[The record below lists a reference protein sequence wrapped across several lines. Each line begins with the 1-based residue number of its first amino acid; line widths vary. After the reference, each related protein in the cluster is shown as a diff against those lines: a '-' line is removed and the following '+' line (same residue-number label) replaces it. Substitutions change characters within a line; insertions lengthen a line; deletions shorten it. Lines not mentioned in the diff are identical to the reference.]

1 MNSKL
6 TAALAVI
13 LAAIMVVPCAAVC
26 TSSAGETGVPD
37 AVGSDYIDD
46 GDISVGGTFDS
57 DIKFGIDL
65 SALETLGSII
75 YATLTAKTPYES
87 QIVDKKVDT
96 VVEIADD
103 KVFSGVY
110 EFGEGGKLVFLDGS
124 NMLIDV
130 STDEMSHYF
139 GVYSATEQTV
149 FEFKAGSGIG
159 LYLSGDGETEI
170 EYTPLYEF
178 EEDTSVTLCGG
189 LEALFEVIT
198 GSDDTKTID
207 ITVKTVSEKDATIKV
222 DDMAVSIPA
231 DTSLEISVS
240 GPQEFIDL
248 LKDPELSI
256 LSLIQCKAEGEFEIS
271 VDANINDIKAVDGEG
286 SYDIDVSADLYAV
299 MYLPILKDSDSILG
313 LDGTFVLDVSSPAG
327 TVSQN
332 VEIDDV
338 ELDIVGLKQVYQ
350 DLISKDYEALFNDM
364 LLCHVGIS
372 GEITREDTYDL
383 AFYGEETSVVIEDL
397 VISDTLVFADNGEW
411 CFTNDIG
418 VGLIDVDIGD
428 NCIVV
433 EDVDFYNH
441 INLDAESIMS
451 SLNVTNLFAY
461 YTHVSEDG
469 VDFDKALDDFFGQ
482 IDEVVLLFDDAFD
495 TPYESILDKYI
506 SKYLEPAVDTVVYL
520 ISQGPIAHNVLGLAV
535 DYLMVILDENSTSIV
550 NIATDVI
557 DDLKQK
563 ESEGLE
569 INYTV
574 FMQELMMQIVDNLS
588 ISEESAAF
596 PTVSIEE
603 SLTIGKVNMNLPS
616 LAETTR
622 YHAAENVVEIT
633 GLEQSYNADLD
644 EDRTETC
651 SKFSLE
657 GIHCDIDFF
666 DYFLYVDAD
675 LVIDRDVAITSDGA
689 VDREIDVDVS
699 GIIVFAYRNDPILG
713 VFLDD
718 VCYNH
723 DATIV
728 PVNSKADTDSSIS
741 ITLDADIA
749 AVYYDDTKYW
759 FYDVAYAA
767 NEDGYTGTLAIGK
780 MGISYDPKDG
790 MVRSL
795 DVEVKGISID
805 TLLYLP
811 ISLTYESA
819 DAKMEFVSGASL
831 ITTSVME
838 GSTSVIEMSAEGGMA
853 NLGLFDNCSVSKVL
867 LVMTMLN
874 QNTEGYKLDMTMNG
888 LITSTGFSNADNYTV
903 NGTVY
908 LYDPASIWNQSAEC
922 SFSDPVN
929 GIEFD
934 ACLYGCTLGVIYEDG
949 KIVGYEIVPVDGF
962 SAEYSGVEGMTI
974 ASDGTVT
981 GITSDTK
988 KVCAETEPI
997 EYTLTIDGEVIY
1009 DNITIGTIVYWADF
1023 DKTENR
1029 TLLGMVDGNG
1039 TSVGRVDIENGVW
1052 AYVYMVPY
1060 DLDLVTISGKEVTV
1074 SEGSNTFDSDAI
1086 VFQFPDTTENVTI
1099 GMDSGVVVE
1108 LNPASY
1114 GSGDTV
1120 SVIVQAGT
1128 YNGYDAYLIE
1138 VRNGTYDGYATLY
1151 IPVDGD
1157 NYSLIHVADN
1167 GNVSKMY
1174 TKTVTIDGQMYLKV
1188 TANDFSVFY
1197 LHEEKEEM
1205 SETVIYVFAAILA
1218 IVCIGMLAFSI
1229 KKSGCS

>member
-103 KVFSGVY
+103 KVFSDVY
-110 EFGEGGKLVFLDGS
+110 EFGEGGKLVFMDGS

-159 LYLSGDGETEI
+159 LYLSGDGETE
-170 EYTPLYEF
+170 
-178 EEDTSVTLCGG
+178 
-189 LEALFEVIT
+189 
-198 GSDDTKTID
+198 
-207 ITVKTVSEKDATIKV
+207 
-222 DDMAVSIPA
+222 
-231 DTSLEISVS
+231 
-240 GPQEFIDL
+240 
-248 LKDPELSI
+248 
-256 LSLIQCKAEGEFEIS
+256 
-271 VDANINDIKAVDGEG
+271 
-286 SYDIDVSADLYAV
+286 
-299 MYLPILKDSDSILG
+299 
-313 LDGTFVLDVSSPAG
+313 
-327 TVSQN
+327 
-332 VEIDDV
+332 
-338 ELDIVGLKQVYQ
+338 
-350 DLISKDYEALFNDM
+350 
-364 LLCHVGIS
+364 
-372 GEITREDTYDL
+372 
-383 AFYGEETSVVIEDL
+383 
-397 VISDTLVFADNGEW
+397 
-411 CFTNDIG
+411 
-418 VGLIDVDIGD
+418 
-428 NCIVV
+428 
-433 EDVDFYNH
+433 
-441 INLDAESIMS
+441 
-451 SLNVTNLFAY
+451 
-461 YTHVSEDG
+461 
-469 VDFDKALDDFFGQ
+469 
-482 IDEVVLLFDDAFD
+482 
-495 TPYESILDKYI
+495 
-506 SKYLEPAVDTVVYL
+506 
-520 ISQGPIAHNVLGLAV
+520 
-535 DYLMVILDENSTSIV
+535 
-550 NIATDVI
+550 
-557 DDLKQK
+557 
-563 ESEGLE
+563 
-569 INYTV
+569 
-574 FMQELMMQIVDNLS
+574 
-588 ISEESAAF
+588 
-596 PTVSIEE
+596 
-603 SLTIGKVNMNLPS
+603 
-616 LAETTR
+616 
-622 YHAAENVVEIT
+622 
-633 GLEQSYNADLD
+633 
-644 EDRTETC
+644 
-651 SKFSLE
+651 
-657 GIHCDIDFF
+657 
-666 DYFLYVDAD
+666 
-675 LVIDRDVAITSDGA
+675 
-689 VDREIDVDVS
+689 
-699 GIIVFAYRNDPILG
+699 
-713 VFLDD
+713 
-718 VCYNH
+718 
-723 DATIV
+723 
-728 PVNSKADTDSSIS
+728 
-741 ITLDADIA
+741 
-749 AVYYDDTKYW
+749 
-759 FYDVAYAA
+759 
-767 NEDGYTGTLAIGK
+767 
-780 MGISYDPKDG
+780 
-790 MVRSL
+790 
-795 DVEVKGISID
+795 
-805 TLLYLP
+805 
-811 ISLTYESA
+811 
-819 DAKMEFVSGASL
+819 
-831 ITTSVME
+831 
-838 GSTSVIEMSAEGGMA
+838 
-853 NLGLFDNCSVSKVL
+853 
-867 LVMTMLN
+867 
-874 QNTEGYKLDMTMNG
+874 
-888 LITSTGFSNADNYTV
+888 
-903 NGTVY
+903 
-908 LYDPASIWNQSAEC
+908 
-922 SFSDPVN
+922 
-929 GIEFD
+929 
-934 ACLYGCTLGVIYEDG
+934 
-949 KIVGYEIVPVDGF
+949 
-962 SAEYSGVEGMTI
+962 
-974 ASDGTVT
+974 
-981 GITSDTK
+981 
-988 KVCAETEPI
+988 I

-1108 LNPASY
+1108 LNPANY